1 MRSSLARLT
10 TVRHLRL
17 GAAFLAAALL
27 AACSSDTITSSAT
40 PGITAPSAPSYYTY
54 PSAIYRS
61 HVEFGIPTDGSP
73 SNDLLLSKRINYISY
88 NCARGGPNWVSWNLN
103 KTHYGDAARSTS
115 FTSDAT
121 LPSSCSHITTSDY
134 TNSGYSRGHMT
145 RSEERTWSSDDN
157 KQTFLM
163 TNILPQYQDLNGG
176 PWYKLELYLQ
186 DLAQNQNK
194 ELYVISGGYGSRGTL
209 SGLGKVTIPTRNY
222 KIVVIMPYGQGLA
235 NATSTSSIQ
244 VLAVDM
250 PNVTGISANT
260 WQTYST
266 TVDAIEAATGYNFL
280 DKLTDSVENYWEARK
295 Y

>member
-1 MRSSLARLT
+1 MRPSSLRWSPPRAVRLAASL
-10 TVRHLRL
+10 VL
-17 GAAFLAAALL
+17 AAFIAS
-27 AACSSDTITSSAT
+27 CSGDPVAGPRMS
-40 PGITAPSAPSYYTY
+40 PSEPSLYTY
-54 PSAIYRS
+54 PSAIYRN
-61 HVEFGIPTDGSP
+61 HVEFGTPYDASS
-73 SNDLLLSKRINYISY
+73 SNDLLLSKRTNYISY

-103 KTHYGDAARSTS
+103 KTHYGDAARSSS
-115 FTSDAT
+115 FYSDAS
-121 LPSSCSHITTSDY
+121 LPSTCYHVVSSDY

-145 RSEERTWSSDDN
+145 RSEERTWSVDDN

-209 SGLGKVTIPTRNY
+209 SGAGKVTIPTHTW

-244 VLAVDM
+244 VIAVDM
-250 PNVTGISANT
+250 PNVTGISTNG
-260 WQTYST
+260 WQMYET
-266 TVDAIEAATGYNFL
+266 TVDALESATGYNFL
-280 DKLTDSVENYWEARK
+280 NKLTDSVETYWEARK
-295 Y
+295 F